1 MKLDAT
7 VMRTMNRQ
15 DFRVLEAVEKGME
28 NRTLVPVTIIAA
40 IANLRHGGTNKIISS
55 LHRDNL
61 LSHDQSCGY
70 DGYRLTNSGYDI
82 LALWNLKQRG
92 VISALGDQIGVGK
105 ESDVYIAASPEG
117 KQIVLKF
124 HRLGR
129 TSFRDVKKKR
139 DYFMINSVKTG
150 KTGKYGTVYSH
161 KDQPN
166 SWLFLSRISALK
178 EYTFMK
184 ALYDVGYPTP
194 RPITH
199 SRHVVAMGLIR
210 GIPLYQLHR
219 NKVSPDQAESI
230 FEQAIDICK
239 QLARNGLVHCDLN
252 EFNLMVDLSG
262 GVQSSAKEGEDE
274 YAGEFYVRHS
284 GSSASVATKGQLTIP
299 FGQQHVGKQMDGT
312 GEIITEEPPKPK
324 MMLENGMDARPV
336 VTLIDFPQMVSVRHP
351 NAKELWERDIA
362 CLKRF
367 FVMKLKCNLNEEDWE
382 RLVPIW
388 EDLIANINED
398 NGHIEI
404 EGNGQEEEDEDGEKS
419 VLTISSNSSLVPKKQ
434 LRLDQ
439 VLQASGFSKDDAARK
454 SELLYYEPIERKCG
468 VLLEDDEDDEKEE
481 DTGTG
486 NEEKDI
492 IQEQKPENDDY
503 DGEISDKEDDY
514 EDQLEDVH
522 VYTHDDNDDR
532 STSHFST
539 ISRAESYA
547 LAKAR
552 ASERVRRQLA
562 EMKKASKTKGAF
574 RKKNSNKTFVKGKRG
589 VHDFGL

>member
-92 VISALGDQIGVGK
+92 IISALGDQIGVGK

-117 KQIVLKF
+117 KQLVLKF

-230 FEQAIDICK
+230 FEQAMDICK

-262 GVQSSAKEGEDE
+262 GAQSSEKDGDDE

-284 GSSASVATKGQLTIP
+284 GSSASVATKGQLTVP
-299 FGQQHVGKQMDGT
+299 FGQQYIGKQIDGT

-324 MMLENGMDARPV
+324 MMLENGVDARPV

-367 FVMKLKCNLNEEDWE
+367 FVMKLRCNLNEEDWE

-388 EDLIANINED
+388 EDLIANVNDD
-398 NGHIEI
+398 NLHIEI
-404 EGNGQEEEDEDGEKS
+404 EENDQEDDEDGEKS

-439 VLQASGFSKDDAARK
+439 VLQASGFSKEDAARK

-481 DTGTG
+481 DADKEG
-486 NEEKDI
+486 KDVI
-492 IQEQKPENDDY
+492 IEQQQQPENDDY
-503 DGEISDKEDDY
+503 DGEISDKEDDDD
-514 EDQLEDVH
+514 DQQEDVH

-539 ISRAESYA
+539 VSRAESYA

-562 EMKKASKTKGAF
+562 EMKKASKTRGAF

-589 VHDFGL
+589 VQDFGL

>member
-92 VISALGDQIGVGK
+92 IISALGDQIGVGK

-117 KQIVLKF
+117 KQLVLKF

-199 SRHVVAMGLIR
+199 CRHVVAMGLIR

-230 FEQAIDICK
+230 FEQAMDICK

-262 GVQSSAKEGEDE
+262 GAQSSAKDGDDE

-284 GSSASVATKGQLTIP
+284 GSSASVATKGQLTVP
-299 FGQQHVGKQMDGT
+299 FGQQHIGKQIDGT

-324 MMLENGMDARPV
+324 MMLENGVDARPV

-367 FVMKLKCNLNEEDWE
+367 FVMKLRCNLNEEDWE

-388 EDLIANINED
+388 EDLIANVNDD
-398 NGHIEI
+398 NLHVEI
-404 EGNGQEEEDEDGEKS
+404 EENDQEDDEDGEKS

-439 VLQASGFSKDDAARK
+439 VLQASGFSKEDAARK

-481 DTGTG
+481 DADKEG
-486 NEEKDI
+486 KDVI
-492 IQEQKPENDDY
+492 IEQQQQPENDDY
-503 DGEISDKEDDY
+503 DGEISDKEDDDD
-514 EDQLEDVH
+514 DQQEDVH

-539 ISRAESYA
+539 VSRAESYA

-562 EMKKASKTKGAF
+562 EMKKASKTRGAF

-589 VHDFGL
+589 VQDFGL